1 MCGIVGYVGPR
12 EALPLLMGGLRR
24 LEYRGYDSAGVAVQ
38 ENGTLEVL
46 RAEGK
51 LDNLAAIVKTHPA
64 PGHNGIG
71 HTRWATHGRP
81 NEQNAHPHVD
91 CGGVTAVIH
100 NGIIE
105 NFETLKAPL
114 VAKGHRFSS
123 ETDTEV
129 AVHMLEEE
137 LAKGRSLEAASLAV
151 LPRLE
156 GAAALAFISSRDP
169 GKIVAA
175 RIASAG
181 GVIVGFGDGENF
193 IASDMP
199 ALLEH
204 TRKVVFLDAGDVA
217 VVTQDRVAFFRIDG
231 TPIKKSPQIVTWD
244 AVAAAKA
251 GYKHFMLKEI
261 HEQPRAINDTL
272 LGRVER
278 TSGRVIFDENVRLTD
293 EYVRDLPRITL
304 VGCGTA
310 GHAALVGKILIERLA
325 RVPCDID
332 IPSEY
337 RYREPMVTKGQLLV
351 SITQSGETADTLAA
365 MEEARKGGARLLSI
379 VNVMGSEASRV
390 ADDVIYLHTGPE
402 IAVAST
408 KAYTAMLVDLYLFAI
423 YLAQRRGT
431 IEPERSRKLLAE
443 AFHLPTLVDAVLRE
457 EAKVR
462 ALAYRYH
469 AARNFL
475 FLGRGVNYPTAMEG
489 ALKLKELS
497 YIHAEGTAAGEMK
510 HGTNALIDK
519 DLPVVAI
526 ALKDSVYKKMRSNM
540 EEVRARAGVV
550 IAVATDGDDE
560 IAGKADE
567 IIRIPAVDELL
578 EPVLAIIPLQLL
590 AYHIADRRGNDVD
603 QPRNL
608 AKAVTVE
615 SRRARAKWAS

>member
-38 ENGTLEVL
+38 ENGTLEIL

-51 LDNLAAIVKTHPA
+51 LDNLAAIVTTHPT
-64 PGHNGIG
+64 PGHTGIG

-81 NEQNAHPHVD
+81 SEQNAHPHVD

-105 NFETLKAPL
+105 NFEALKAPL
-114 VAKGHRFSS
+114 VAKGHRFTS

-129 AVHMLEEE
+129 AVHLLEDE
-137 LAKGRSLEAASLAV
+137 LSQGRTLDEAALAV

-156 GAAALAFISSRDP
+156 GAAALAFISAKDP

-175 RIASAG
+175 RISNAG
-181 GVIVGFGDGENF
+181 GVIVGYGEGENF
-193 IASDMP
+193 LASDAP

-204 TRKVVFLDAGDVA
+204 TRRVSFLDHGEIAIITKDA
-217 VVTQDRVAFFRIDG
+217 VSFRAITGEKID
-231 TPIKKSPQIVTWD
+231 KKIETITWD
-244 AVAAAKA
+244 PIAAAKS
-251 GYKHFMLKEI
+251 GYKHFLLKEI
-261 HEQPRAINDTL
+261 NEQPRAISDTL

-278 TSGRVIFDENVRLTD
+278 SSGRVVFDDNLKMDDPFVRGI
-293 EYVRDLPRITL
+293 PRISF
-304 VGCGTA
+304 VACGTA
-310 GHAALVGKILIERLA
+310 SYAALVGKYLIERVA
-325 RVPCDID
+325 RIPCDVEIA
-332 IPSEY
+332 SEY
-337 RYREPMVTKGQLLV
+337 RYRQPAVTKGQLV
-351 SITQSGETADTLAA
+351 VAVTQSGETVDTLAA
-365 MEEARKGGARLLSI
+365 MEEAKKQGARLLSV
-379 VNVMGSEASRV
+379 VNVVGSQASRV
-390 ADDVIYLHTGPE
+390 SDDVIYLHAGPE
-402 IAVAST
+402 ISVAST
-408 KAYTAMLVDLYLFAI
+408 KAYAAMLVDLYLFAI
-423 YLAQRRGT
+423 FLGQRRGT
-431 IEPERSRKLLAE
+431 LDQDRSRKLLAE

-457 EAKVR
+457 EPKVR

-469 AARNFL
+469 TARNFL
-475 FLGRGVNYPTAMEG
+475 FLGRGVNYPTALEG

-510 HGTNALIDK
+510 HGTNALIDE

-526 ALKDSVYKKMRSNM
+526 ALKDSVYKKIRSNM

-550 IAVATDGDDE
+550 IAVATDGDEE
-560 IAGKADE
+560 IVGKADE
-567 IIRIPAVDELL
+567 IIRVPPVEELL
-578 EPVLAIIPLQLL
+578 SPVLAVVPLQLL

-615 SRRARAKWAS
+615 

>member
-38 ENGTLEVL
+38 QNGTLEVL

-51 LDNLAAIVKTHPA
+51 LDNLAAIVSSHPTA
-64 PGHNGIG
+64 GHTGIG

-81 NEQNAHPHVD
+81 SEQNAHPHVD

-105 NFETLKAPL
+105 NFEALKGPL
-114 VAKGHRFSS
+114 VARGHRFTS

-129 AVHMLEEE
+129 AVHLLEEE
-137 LAKGRSLEAASLAV
+137 LAKGHTLDEAALAV
-151 LPRLE
+151 LPQLE

-181 GVIVGFGDGENF
+181 GVIVGFGKGENF

-204 TRKVVFLDAGDVA
+204 TRTVVFLEAGEVA
-217 VVTQDRVAFFRIDG
+217 VVTKDAASFFRIDG
-231 TPIKKSPQIVTWD
+231 TALRKDPQTVTWD
-244 AVAAAKA
+244 SVAAAKS

-272 LGRVER
+272 LGRVDR
-278 TSGRVIFDENVRLTD
+278 GSGRVVFDENVKLTD
-293 EYVRDLPRITL
+293 EQVRALSRITL

-310 GHAALVGKILIERLA
+310 GHAALVGKILIERLS

-337 RYREPMVTKGQLLV
+337 RYREPVVTKGQLLLA
-351 SITQSGETADTLAA
+351 ITQSGETADTLAA
-365 MEEARKGGARLLSI
+365 MEEARKRGARLLTL

-423 YLAQRRGT
+423 YLAQRRGA
-431 IEPERSRKLLAE
+431 IDQERSRRLLAE
-443 AFHLPTLVDAVLRE
+443 AFHFPTLVDAVLRE
-457 EAKVR
+457 EPKVR

-469 AARNFL
+469 TARNFL
-475 FLGRGVNYPTAMEG
+475 FLGRGVNYPTALEG

-510 HGTNALIDK
+510 HGTNALIDE

-540 EEVRARAGVV
+540 EEVRARAGVL
-550 IAVATDGDDE
+550 IAIANDDDDE
-560 IAGKADE
+560 ITGKAEE
-567 IIRIPAVDELL
+567 IIRIPRTEELL
-578 EPVLAIIPLQLL
+578 EPVLAVVPLQLL

-615 SRRARAKWAS
+615 

>member
-51 LDNLAAIVKTHPA
+51 LDNLAAIVTTHPA
-64 PGHNGIG
+64 PGHTGIG

-105 NFETLKAPL
+105 NFEALKAPL
-114 VAKGHRFSS
+114 VAKGHRFTS

-129 AVHMLEEE
+129 AVHLLEDE
-137 LAKGRSLEAASLAV
+137 LTQGRTLDEAALAV

-156 GAAALAFISSRDP
+156 GAAALAFISAKDP

-175 RIASAG
+175 RISNAG
-181 GVIVGFGDGENF
+181 GVIVGYGEGENF
-193 IASDMP
+193 LASDAP

-204 TRKVVFLDAGDVA
+204 TRRVSFLDHGEVA
-217 VVTQDRVAFFRIDG
+217 IITKDAVSFRAITGEKID
-231 TPIKKSPQIVTWD
+231 KKIETITWD
-244 AVAAAKA
+244 PIAAAKS
-251 GYKHFMLKEI
+251 GYKHFLLKEI
-261 HEQPRAINDTL
+261 SEQPRAISDTL

-278 TSGRVIFDENVRLTD
+278 SSGLVVFDDSLKMDDAFVR
-293 EYVRDLPRITL
+293 EIPRISF
-304 VGCGTA
+304 VACGTA
-310 GHAALVGKILIERLA
+310 SYAALVGKYLIERLA
-325 RVPCDID
+325 RIPCDVEIA
-332 IPSEY
+332 SEY
-337 RYREPMVTKGQLLV
+337 RYRQPAVTKGQLV
-351 SITQSGETADTLAA
+351 VAVTQSGETVDTLAA
-365 MEEARKGGARLLSI
+365 MEEAKKQGARLLSV
-379 VNVMGSEASRV
+379 VNVVGSQASRV
-390 ADDVIYLHTGPE
+390 SDDVIYLHAGPE
-402 IAVAST
+402 ISVAST
-408 KAYTAMLVDLYLFAI
+408 KAYAAMLVDLYLFAI
-423 YLAQRRGT
+423 FLGQRRGT
-431 IEPERSRKLLAE
+431 IDQERSRKLLAE
-443 AFHLPTLVDAVLRE
+443 AFHLPTLVDAVLQE
-457 EAKVR
+457 EPKVR

-475 FLGRGVNYPTAMEG
+475 FLGRGVNYPTALEG

-510 HGTNALIDK
+510 HGTNALIDE

-526 ALKDSVYKKMRSNM
+526 ALKDSVYKKIRSNM

-550 IAVATDGDDE
+550 IAIATDGDDE
-560 IAGKADE
+560 ITGKADE
-567 IIRIPAVDELL
+567 IIRIPAVEELL
-578 EPVLAIIPLQLL
+578 SPVLAVVPLQLL

-615 SRRARAKWAS
+615 

>member
-38 ENGTLEVL
+38 QNGTLEVM

-51 LDNLAAIVKTHPA
+51 RRT
-64 PGHNGIG
+64 GIG

-105 NFETLKAPL
+105 NFEELKAPL
-114 VAKGHRFSS
+114 VERGHTFTS

-129 AVHMLEEE
+129 AVHLLEEE
-137 LAKGRSLEAASLAV
+137 LAKGSTIDRAALAV
-151 LPRLE
+151 LPQLE
-156 GAAALAFISSRDP
+156 GAAALAFLSSKDP

-181 GVIVGFGDGENF
+181 GVIVGFGDGETF

-204 TRKVVFLDAGDVA
+204 TRKVVFLEAGDVA
-217 VVTQDRVAFFRIDG
+217 VVTKDGAEFFRVDG
-231 TPIKKSPQIVTWD
+231 TPIKKSPQTVNWD
-244 AVAAAKA
+244 SVAAAKS

-278 TSGRVIFDENVRLTD
+278 TTGQVVFDKDVKLTD
-293 EYVRDLPRITL
+293 AYVRDLPRITL

-351 SITQSGETADTLAA
+351 AITQSGETADTLAA
-365 MEEARKGGARLLSI
+365 MEEARKRGARLLSI

-390 ADDVIYLHTGPE
+390 SDDVIYLHTRTGDRGRVAKGVHRDARRPLPVRDLSGP
-402 IAVAST
+402 
-408 KAYTAMLVDLYLFAI
+408 
-423 YLAQRRGT
+423 
-431 IEPERSRKLLAE
+431 
-443 AFHLPTLVDAVLRE
+443 
-457 EAKVR
+457 
-462 ALAYRYH
+462 
-469 AARNFL
+469 AAR
-475 FLGRGVNYPTAMEG
+475 
-489 ALKLKELS
+489 
-497 YIHAEGTAAGEMK
+497 H
-510 HGTNALIDK
+510 
-519 DLPVVAI
+519 
-526 ALKDSVYKKMRSNM
+526 
-540 EEVRARAGVV
+540 
-550 IAVATDGDDE
+550 
-560 IAGKADE
+560 
-567 IIRIPAVDELL
+567 
-578 EPVLAIIPLQLL
+578 
-590 AYHIADRRGNDVD
+590 DRRG
-603 QPRNL
+603 PL
-608 AKAVTVE
+608 ARAARRGVPPADARR
-615 SRRARAKWAS
+615 RRAARGAEGAGARSPLPHRSQLPVPGTRRELSDRARGCAEAQGALVHPRRRHRRG

>member
-12 EALPLLMGGLRR
+12 AALPLLMGGLRK

-38 ENGTLEVL
+38 QNGALEVM

-51 LDNLAAIVKTHPA
+51 LDNLAAVVSSHPST
-64 PGHNGIG
+64 GQTGIG

-105 NFETLKAPL
+105 NFEELKGPL
-114 VAKGHRFSS
+114 VERGHKFTS

-129 AVHMLEEE
+129 AVHLLEEE
-137 LAKGRSLEAASLAV
+137 LAKGSTLDVAALAV
-151 LPRLE
+151 LPQLE
-156 GAAALAFISSRDP
+156 GAAALAFLSSRDP

-181 GVIVGFGDGENF
+181 GVIVGLGDGENF

-204 TRKVVFLDAGDVA
+204 TRKVVFLEAGDVA
-217 VVTQDRVAFFRIDG
+217 VVTKDGAKFFRVDG
-231 TPIKKSPQIVTWD
+231 TAVTKTPQTVTWD
-244 AVAAAKA
+244 AVAAAKS

-278 TSGRVIFDENVRLTD
+278 TTGKVIFDKDVRLTD

-351 SITQSGETADTLAA
+351 SMSQSGETADTLAA
-365 MEEARKGGARLLSI
+365 MEEARKRGARLLSI

-390 ADDVIYLHTGPE
+390 SDDVIYLHTGPE

-431 IEPERSRKLLAE
+431 IDADRSRHLLAE

-457 EAKVR
+457 EPKVR
-462 ALAYRYH
+462 ALAHRFH

-475 FLGRGVNYPTAMEG
+475 FLGRGVNYPTALEG

-510 HGTNALIDK
+510 HGTNALIDE

-540 EEVRARAGVV
+540 EEVRARAGVL
-550 IAVATDGDDE
+550 IAVANDDDTE
-560 IAGKADE
+560 ITGKAEE
-567 IIRIPAVDELL
+567 IIRIPKTEELL

-608 AKAVTVE
+608 AKSVTVE
-615 SRRARAKWAS
+615 

>member
-51 LDNLAAIVKTHPA
+51 LDNLAAIVTKHPA
-64 PGHNGIG
+64 PGHTGIG

-105 NFETLKAPL
+105 NFEELKAPL
-114 VAKGHRFSS
+114 VAKGHRFAS

-129 AVHMLEEE
+129 AVHLLEEE
-137 LAKGRSLEAASLAV
+137 LARGSTLDEAALAV

-156 GAAALAFISSRDP
+156 GAAALAFISAKDP

-175 RIASAG
+175 RISNAG
-181 GVIVGFGDGENF
+181 GVLIGYGEGENF
-193 IASDMP
+193 LASDAP

-204 TRKVVFLDAGDVA
+204 TRKVSFLDHGEVA
-217 VVTQDRVAFFRIDG
+217 IITKDAVTFRAITGEKID
-231 TPIKKSPQIVTWD
+231 KKIETITWD
-244 AVAAAKA
+244 PIAAAKS
-251 GYKHFMLKEI
+251 GYKHFLLKEI
-261 HEQPRAINDTL
+261 NEQPRAISDTL
-272 LGRVER
+272 LGRVDR
-278 TSGRVIFDENVRLTD
+278 SSGRVVFDDNLKMDEAFVRGI
-293 EYVRDLPRITL
+293 PRISF
-304 VGCGTA
+304 VACGTA
-310 GHAALVGKILIERLA
+310 SYAALVGKYLIERVA
-325 RVPCDID
+325 RIPCDVEIA
-332 IPSEY
+332 SEY
-337 RYREPMVTKGQLLV
+337 RYRQPAVTKGQLV
-351 SITQSGETADTLAA
+351 VAVTQSGETVDTLAA
-365 MEEARKGGARLLSI
+365 MEEAKKQGARLLSV
-379 VNVMGSEASRV
+379 VNVVGSQASRV
-390 ADDVIYLHTGPE
+390 SDDVIYLHAGPE
-402 IAVAST
+402 ISVAST
-408 KAYTAMLVDLYLFAI
+408 KAYAAMLVDLYLFAI
-423 YLAQRRGT
+423 YLGQRRGT
-431 IEPERSRKLLAE
+431 LEPERSRKLLAE
-443 AFHLPTLVDAVLRE
+443 AFHLPTLVDAVLQE
-457 EAKVR
+457 EPKVR

-475 FLGRGVNYPTAMEG
+475 FLGRGVNYPTALEG

-510 HGTNALIDK
+510 HGTNALIDE

-526 ALKDSVYKKMRSNM
+526 ALKDSVYKKIRSNM

-560 IAGKADE
+560 ITGKADE
-567 IIRIPAVDELL
+567 IIRIPAVEELL
-578 EPVLAIIPLQLL
+578 SPVLAVVPLQLL

-615 SRRARAKWAS
+615 

>member
-51 LDNLAAIVKTHPA
+51 LDNLAAIVMTHPA
-64 PGHNGIG
+64 PGHTGIG

-105 NFETLKAPL
+105 NFEELKAPL
-114 VAKGHRFSS
+114 VAKGHRFTS

-129 AVHMLEEE
+129 AVHLLEEE
-137 LAKGRSLEAASLAV
+137 LASGKTLDEAALAV

-156 GAAALAFISSRDP
+156 GAAALAFISAKDP

-175 RIASAG
+175 RISNAG
-181 GVIVGFGDGENF
+181 GVLIGYGEGENF
-193 IASDMP
+193 LASDAP

-204 TRKVVFLDAGDVA
+204 TRKVSFLDHGEVA
-217 VVTQDRVAFFRIDG
+217 IITKDSVTFRAITGEKID
-231 TPIKKSPQIVTWD
+231 KKIETITWD
-244 AVAAAKA
+244 PIAAAKS
-251 GYKHFMLKEI
+251 GYKHFLLKEI
-261 HEQPRAINDTL
+261 NEQPRAISDTL

-278 TSGRVIFDENVRLTD
+278 SSGRVVFDDNLKMDDAFVRGI
-293 EYVRDLPRITL
+293 PRISF
-304 VGCGTA
+304 VACGTA
-310 GHAALVGKILIERLA
+310 SYAALVGKYLIERLA
-325 RVPCDID
+325 RIPCDVEIA
-332 IPSEY
+332 SEY
-337 RYREPMVTKGQLLV
+337 RYREPAVTKGQLV
-351 SITQSGETADTLAA
+351 VAVTQSGETVDTLAA
-365 MEEARKGGARLLSI
+365 MEEAKKQGGRLLSV
-379 VNVMGSEASRV
+379 VNVVGSQASRMS
-390 ADDVIYLHTGPE
+390 DDVIYLHAGPE
-402 IAVAST
+402 ISVAST
-408 KAYTAMLVDLYLFAI
+408 KAYAAMLVDLYLFAI
-423 YLAQRRGT
+423 FLGQRRGT
-431 IEPERSRKLLAE
+431 IDATRSRKLLAE
-443 AFHLPTLVDAVLRE
+443 AFHLPTLVDAVLQE
-457 EAKVR
+457 EPKVR

-469 AARNFL
+469 TARNFL
-475 FLGRGVNYPTAMEG
+475 FLGRGVNYPTALEG

-510 HGTNALIDK
+510 HGTNALIDE

-526 ALKDSVYKKMRSNM
+526 ALKDSVYKKIRSNM

-560 IAGKADE
+560 ITGKADE
-567 IIRIPAVDELL
+567 VIRIPAVEELL
-578 EPVLAIIPLQLL
+578 SPVLAVVPLQLL

-615 SRRARAKWAS
+615 

>member
-1 MCGIVGYVGPR
+1 M
-12 EALPLLMGGLRR
+12 
-24 LEYRGYDSAGVAVQ
+24 
-38 ENGTLEVL
+38 L

-51 LDNLAAIVKTHPA
+51 LDNLASIVSNHPA
-64 PGHNGIG
+64 PGHTGIG

-81 NEQNAHPHVD
+81 SEQNAHPHVD

-114 VAKGHRFSS
+114 VASGHRFTS

-129 AVHMLEEE
+129 AVHLLEEE
-137 LAKGRSLEAASLAV
+137 LAKGRTLEEAALAV

-156 GAAALAFISSRDP
+156 GAAALAFISARDP

-181 GVIVGFGDGENF
+181 GVIVGFGNGENF

-204 TRKVVFLDAGDVA
+204 TRKVVFLEAGEVA
-217 VVTQDRVAFFRIDG
+217 AVTKDGARFFRIDG
-231 TPIKKSPQIVTWD
+231 TPIEKTPQTVTWD
-244 AVAAAKA
+244 AVAAAKS

-261 HEQPRAINDTL
+261 SEQPRAINDTL

-278 TSGRVIFDENVRLTD
+278 SSGRVIFDENVKLTD
-293 EYVRDLPRITL
+293 EQVRALPRITL

-325 RVPCDID
+325 GIPCDID

-337 RYREPMVTKGQLLV
+337 RYRNPVVTKGQLLLA
-351 SITQSGETADTLAA
+351 ITQSGETADTLAA
-365 MEEARKGGARLLSI
+365 MEEARKRGARLLSL

-408 KAYTAMLVDLYLFAI
+408 KAYTAMLVDLYLFAV

-431 IEPERSRKLLAE
+431 LPDAQASKLLAE
-443 AFHLPTLVDAVLRE
+443 AFHLPTLIDAVLRE
-457 EAKVR
+457 EPKLK

-469 AARNFL
+469 QAANFL
-475 FLGRGVNYPTAMEG
+475 HLGRGVNYPTALEG

-510 HGTNALIDK
+510 HGTNALIDSS
-519 DLPVVAI
+519 LPVVAI
-526 ALKDSVYKKMRSNM
+526 ALRDSVYKKMVSNIQ
-540 EEVRARAGVV
+540 EVRARAGVV
-550 IAVATDGDDE
+550 IALATDGDEE
-560 IAGKADE
+560 IVQHADE
-567 IIRIPAVDELL
+567 IIRIPATNELL
-578 EPVLAIIPLQLL
+578 SPALAVVPLQLL
-590 AYHIADRRGNDVD
+590 AYHVADRRGNDVD

-615 SRRARAKWAS
+615 

>member
-38 ENGTLEVL
+38 ENGTLEIL

-51 LDNLAAIVKTHPA
+51 LDNLAAVVTTHPA
-64 PGHNGIG
+64 PGHTGIG

-81 NEQNAHPHVD
+81 SEQNAHPHVD

-105 NFETLKAPL
+105 NFEMLKAPL
-114 VAKGHRFSS
+114 VAKGHRFTS

-129 AVHMLEEE
+129 AVHLLEDE
-137 LAKGRSLEAASLAV
+137 LAQGSTLDEAALAV

-156 GAAALAFISSRDP
+156 GAAALAFISAKDP

-175 RIASAG
+175 RISNAG
-181 GVIVGFGDGENF
+181 GVIVGYGEGENF
-193 IASDMP
+193 LASDAP

-204 TRKVVFLDAGDVA
+204 TRRVSFLDHGEVA
-217 VVTQDRVAFFRIDG
+217 IITKDAVSFRAITGEKID
-231 TPIKKSPQIVTWD
+231 KKIETITWD
-244 AVAAAKA
+244 PIAAAKS
-251 GYKHFMLKEI
+251 GYKHFLLKEI
-261 HEQPRAINDTL
+261 NEQPRAISDTL

-278 TSGRVIFDENVRLTD
+278 SSGRVVFDDNVKMD
-293 EYVRDLPRITL
+293 DAFVRGLPRISF
-304 VGCGTA
+304 VACGTA
-310 GHAALVGKILIERLA
+310 SYAALVGKYLIERLA
-325 RVPCDID
+325 RIPCDVEIA
-332 IPSEY
+332 SEY
-337 RYREPMVTKGQLLV
+337 RYRQPAVTKGQLV
-351 SITQSGETADTLAA
+351 VAVTQSGETVDTLAA
-365 MEEARKGGARLLSI
+365 MEEAKKQGARLLSV
-379 VNVMGSEASRV
+379 VNVVGSQASRV
-390 ADDVIYLHTGPE
+390 SDDVIYLHAGPE
-402 IAVAST
+402 ISVAST
-408 KAYTAMLVDLYLFAI
+408 KAYAAMLVDLYLFAI
-423 YLAQRRGT
+423 FLGQRRGT
-431 IEPERSRKLLAE
+431 IDQERSRKLLAE

-457 EAKVR
+457 EPKVR

-475 FLGRGVNYPTAMEG
+475 FLGRGVNYPTALEG

-510 HGTNALIDK
+510 HGTNALIDE

-526 ALKDSVYKKMRSNM
+526 ALKDSVYKKIRSNM

-550 IAVATDGDDE
+550 IAIATDGDDE
-560 IAGKADE
+560 ITGKADE
-567 IIRIPAVDELL
+567 IIRIPAVEELL
-578 EPVLAIIPLQLL
+578 SPVLAVVPLQLL

-615 SRRARAKWAS
+615 

>member
-12 EALPLLMGGLRR
+12 EALPLLMTGLRR

-38 ENGTLEVL
+38 HDGKLDVL

-51 LDNLAAIVKTHPA
+51 LDNLAAIVSAKRSV
-64 PGHNGIG
+64 GHTGIG

-81 NEQNAHPHVD
+81 SEQNAHPHLD

-105 NFETLKAPL
+105 NFEALKAPL
-114 VAKGHRFSS
+114 VAKGHRFASGTDS
-123 ETDTEV
+123 EVT
-129 AVHMLEEE
+129 VHLLEEE
-137 LAKGRSLEAASLAV
+137 LAKSRTLEEAALAV
-151 LPRLE
+151 LPQLE

-181 GVIVGFGDGENF
+181 GVIVGFGEGENF

-204 TRKVVFLDAGDVA
+204 TRKVVFLEAGDVA
-217 VVTQDRVAFFRIDG
+217 VVTKNDARFFRLDG
-231 TPIKKSPQIVTWD
+231 TPLEKAPQTVTWD
-244 AVAAAKA
+244 AVAAAKS

-272 LGRVER
+272 LGRVDR
-278 TSGRVIFDENVRLTD
+278 ASGKVVFDDNVKLTD
-293 EYVRDLPRITL
+293 EQVQTLSRVTL

-325 RVPCDID
+325 RIPCDID

-337 RYREPMVTKGQLLV
+337 RYRDPVVTPGQLLLA
-351 SITQSGETADTLAA
+351 ITQSGETADTLAA
-365 MEEARKGGARLLSI
+365 MEEGRKRGARLLTL

-390 ADDVIYLHTGPE
+390 SDDVIYLHTGPE

-423 YLAQRRGT
+423 YLAQRRGA
-431 IEPERSRKLLAE
+431 IARERSAALLAE
-443 AFHLPTLVDAVLRE
+443 AFHFPTLVDAVLRE
-457 EAKVR
+457 EPKIR

-475 FLGRGVNYPTAMEG
+475 FLGRGVNYPTALEG

-510 HGTNALIDK
+510 HGTNALIDE

-526 ALKDSVYKKMRSNM
+526 ALMDSVYKKIRSNM

-550 IAVATDGDDE
+550 IAIATDGDDE
-560 IAGKADE
+560 ITAKADQV
-567 IIRIPAVDELL
+567 IRIPAVEELL
-578 EPVLAIIPLQLL
+578 SPVLAVVPLQLL

-608 AKAVTVE
+608 ANAVTVE
-615 SRRARAKWAS
+615 

>member
-38 ENGTLEVL
+38 QNGALQVM

-51 LDNLAAIVKTHPA
+51 LDNLAAIVSAHPTA
-64 PGHNGIG
+64 GHTGIG

-81 NEQNAHPHVD
+81 SEQNAHPHVD

-105 NFETLKAPL
+105 NFEVLKAPL

-123 ETDTEV
+123 ETNTEV

-137 LAKGRSLEAASLAV
+137 LAKGRSLDEAALAV

-181 GVIVGFGDGENF
+181 GVIVGFGAGENF

-204 TRKVVFLDAGDVA
+204 TRKVVFLEAGELA
-217 VVTQDRVAFFRIDG
+217 VVTKDGASFFRTDG
-231 TPIKKSPQIVTWD
+231 TPLQKVPQTVTWD
-244 AVAAAKA
+244 SVAAAKS

-272 LGRVER
+272 LGRVDR
-278 TSGRVIFDENVRLTD
+278 GSGRVVFDENVKLTD
-293 EYVRDLPRITL
+293 EQVRALSRITL

-325 RVPCDID
+325 RIPCDID
-332 IPSEY
+332 IRSEY
-337 RYREPMVTKGQLLV
+337 RYRDPVVTPGQLLLA
-351 SITQSGETADTLAA
+351 ITQSGETADTLAA
-365 MEEARKGGARLLSI
+365 MEEGRKRGARLLTL

-390 ADDVIYLHTGPE
+390 SDDVIYLHTGPE

-423 YLAQRRGT
+423 YLAQRRGA
-431 IEPERSRKLLAE
+431 IDQERSRRLLAE
-443 AFHLPTLVDAVLRE
+443 AFHFPTLVDAVLRE
-457 EAKVR
+457 EPKIR

-475 FLGRGVNYPTAMEG
+475 FLGRGVNYPTALEG

-519 DLPVVAI
+519 TLPVIVI
-526 ALKDSVYKKMRSNM
+526 AL
-540 EEVRARAGVV
+540 
-550 IAVATDGDDE
+550 ATDGDEE
-560 IAGKADE
+560 ITRHADE
-567 IIRIPAVDELL
+567 IIRIPAVHELL
-578 EPVLAIIPLQLL
+578 SPVLAVVPLQLL

-615 SRRARAKWAS
+615 